1 MFMVG
6 RGMGRARVRVANT
19 NNTKIKGKILFVFPD
34 ENSIDKIIHSTV
46 LL

>member
-6 RGMGRARVRVANT
+6 RGMGRAKVRVAST
-19 NNTKIKGKILFVFPD
+19 NIKIKGKILFVFPD